1 MTPPGGVSDGAPRL
15 GQWPLY
21 ALVVVAGLAHVALL
35 REGHVWGDD
44 FAMYI
49 AHARN
54 LATGVDYSATGYL
67 YNPLV
72 PNVGPR
78 AYPPGYPA
86 LLAPLYRVVGLDL
99 HAFKVLQVMLFMA
112 WLVLAGLLV
121 ARDLGQRTAL
131 VIVALFAASP
141 WFFGFTDSV
150 GSDVAFAVGCLGVIL
165 VADGRARDR
174 FDANAALLA
183 FMIFAAASVRTVGIV
198 LLAALLVTDLVQARR
213 LRRGTAGV
221 GLLAGAALV
230 AEKAIMGGE
239 RSYLDQLTPGLAR
252 VVASNVRE
260 YAGALT
266 TLWSADLWLRAD
278 KVLAIVLILLAAKGA
293 MSRWRSITNHDA
305 FTALYLGVI
314 LLWPSNQGGRFL
326 VPLVPA
332 LALYVATALRDLVE
346 RAPILGLVRSGL
358 VAVLLA
364 FFALGHARAARGLL
378 REGIGDPRFLQCT
391 AFLAETSP
399 ANARVVF
406 RKPRLLS
413 LLSGRASSAYAIDQ
427 SQDGFWSYFT
437 TLGATHLVVDNTW
450 TSPDF
455 DHKAKE
461 YLRVVVAG
469 RRDRL
474 RVVFDNGAFQVYEI
488 SGVGGRNRQASP
500 PATSSPSP

>member
-1 MTPPGGVSDGAPRL
+1 MAPPGGVSDGAPRL

-35 REGHVWGDD
+35 RD
-44 FAMYI
+44 
-49 AHARN
+49 HARN

-99 HAFKVLQVMLFMA
+99 HAFKVLQVVLFMA

-131 VIVALFAASP
+131 VIVALFTASP
-141 WFFGFTDSV
+141 WFFGLTDLV
-150 GSDVAFAVGCLGVIL
+150 GSDVAFAVSSLGAIL

-183 FMIFAAASVRTVGIV
+183 FMIFAAASVRTVGIL

-213 LRRGTAGV
+213 VRRGTAGV

-239 RSYLDQLTPGLAR
+239 RSYL
-252 VVASNVRE
+252 

-278 KVLAIVLILLAAKGA
+278 KALAIVLILLAAKGA

-305 FTALYLGVI
+305 FTALYLSVI
-314 LLWPSNQGGRFL
+314 LLWPSNQGARFL

-364 FFALGHARAARGLL
+364 FFALGHATAARGPI

-413 LLSGRASSAYAIDQ
+413 LLSGRASSSYAIDQ

-474 RVVFDNGAFQVYEI
+474 RAVFDNGAFQVYEI
-488 SGVGGRNRQASP
+488 SGMGGGNRRASA
-500 PATSSPSP
+500 PATPPSP